1 MDGTEVGQLLRGQVF
16 NDYATNTLLNGDHV
30 WVSMNQL
37 VMLANLVLAA
47 APAQAEPSD
56 KSKLHAAIMNIS
68 TDDAASVYQFN
79 DAHAHY
85 CYKVGHRDA
94 RHAAAE
100 LVIAN
105 R

>member
-1 MDGTEVGQLLRGQVF
+1 MTDREVLQSIVDAYDCRSELF
-16 NDYATNTLLNGDHV
+16 TSDEECA
-30 WVSMNQL
+30 
-37 VMLANLVLAA
+37 ANLYDRARKQLAAA

-56 KSKLHAAIMNIS
+56 KSKLHLAIMNIS
-68 TDDAASVYQFN
+68 TDDAASAYQFN
-79 DAHAHY
+79 DAHARY